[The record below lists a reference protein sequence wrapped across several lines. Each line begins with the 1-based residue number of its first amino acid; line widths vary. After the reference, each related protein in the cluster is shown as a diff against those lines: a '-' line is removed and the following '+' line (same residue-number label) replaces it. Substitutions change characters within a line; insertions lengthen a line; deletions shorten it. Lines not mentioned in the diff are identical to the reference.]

1 MLTTKQKKILKAQAV
16 ALEPVVQIG
25 KNGLDDPVI
34 DSVRKV
40 LMKREL
46 IKIRMHTNS
55 PDELDDVMADLAR
68 MLGAETVQVI
78 GHTGVLFKQK
88 KKDSA
93 YELPR

>member
-1 MLTTKQKKILKAQAV
+1 MLTTKQKKFLKSQAV
-16 ALEPVVQIG
+16 TLEPVVQIG

-68 MLGAETVQVI
+68 MLGAETIQVI

>member
-1 MLTTKQKKILKAQAV
+1 MLTTKQKKFLKSQAV
-16 ALEPVVQIG
+16 TLEPVVQIG
-25 KNGLDDPVI
+25 KNGLDNPVI

-46 IKIRMHTNS
+46 IKIRILTNS
-55 PDELDDVMADLAR
+55 PAELDDVMADLSR

-78 GHTGVLFKQK
+78 GHTGILFKQK

-93 YELPR
+93 YELPK